1 MAIQKTNSLAINSVK
16 NLAQFAV
23 GFGLTVATFGYVFDL
38 QRVVLAALSLLFIY
52 LASYLYN
59 DITDLAEDKKDPF
72 KLRFKPLAR
81 GELKVE
87 TAKKLMGVL
96 YALGFALAFF
106 LGQEFLI
113 IVAMISMLNFVYSS
127 PYIRYKNDDF
137 TFTVSIFLMEFF
149 KFTAGWLGG
158 VGSFEKFPLVFV
170 ASISLL
176 YIVFGRA
183 YKKKLRT
190 SELFQDRVI
199 VAASVAGLLLYLLS
213 IKLYDFRF
221 QMLVSPLLFI
231 FVFIPWA
238 IYSGK
243 EKLFERIF
251 YTMIF
256 AVFVLFIISA
266 IFFATPLGIFNAI
279 NNKIAILLAQL

>member
-72 KLRFKPLAR
+72 KLKFKPLAR

-106 LGQEFLI
+106 LGQEFFPSAHAWMLRIWKLSPTAQGVI
-113 IVAMISMLNFVYSS
+113 I
-127 PYIRYKNDDF
+127 
-137 TFTVSIFLMEFF
+137 F
-149 KFTAGWLGG
+149 KH
-158 VGSFEKFPLVFV
+158 
-170 ASISLL
+170 
-176 YIVFGRA
+176 
-183 YKKKLRT
+183 
-190 SELFQDRVI
+190 
-199 VAASVAGLLLYLLS
+199 
-213 IKLYDFRF
+213 
-221 QMLVSPLLFI
+221 
-231 FVFIPWA
+231 IPWTEMLWGLSWGLVWGPMYEFLVGA
-238 IYSGK
+238 RTITFSK
-243 EKLFERIF
+243 K
-251 YTMIF
+251 
-256 AVFVLFIISA
+256 
-266 IFFATPLGIFNAI
+266 
-279 NNKIAILLAQL
+279 